1 VRGDI
6 AHAVAHALPKP
17 RAWEFMQRTAYPV
30 SMTPVRTRIPLRA
43 ARFHDDAG
51 SQTAVQS
58 KPFDWHYFNLARQK
72 ASSF

>member
-1 VRGDI
+1 
-6 AHAVAHALPKP
+6 
-17 RAWEFMQRTAYPV
+17 MQRTAYPV
-30 SMTPVRTRIPLRA
+30 SITPVRTLIPLRA